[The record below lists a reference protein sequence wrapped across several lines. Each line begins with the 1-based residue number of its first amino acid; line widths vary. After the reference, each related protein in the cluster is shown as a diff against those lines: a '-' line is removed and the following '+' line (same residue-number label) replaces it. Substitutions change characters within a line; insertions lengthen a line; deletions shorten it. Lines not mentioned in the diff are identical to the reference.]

1 MPSDQSDQASQ
12 ADPSD
17 PSDPSDHGELIGVMA
32 VTVNLGDFSS
42 LENENLIN
50 NQFAIFIDGRVGSET
65 GGTQG
70 HGTILQHPAMDELD
84 STPDKPF
91 QLSAIQ
97 LRGLLQGQ
105 ESLYTDPM
113 GEATNLEKYR
123 GKWIAVLQRVETPA
137 ANRGRSNLRILVQE
151 SYSQATLPIRE
162 LGRKLILE
170 GIFAAAVILIVVS
183 ALWFFVIRKFSQ
195 PIGKA

>member
-1 MPSDQSDQASQ
+1 
-12 ADPSD
+12 
-17 PSDPSDHGELIGVMA
+17 
-32 VTVNLGDFSS
+32 
-42 LENENLIN
+42 
-50 NQFAIFIDGRVGSET
+50 
-65 GGTQG
+65 
-70 HGTILQHPAMDELD
+70 MDELD

-91 QLSAIQ
+91 QLSAQQ
-97 LRGLLQGQ
+97 LGLLEGQ
-105 ESLYTDPM
+105 ESLYIDPI
-113 GEATNLEKYR
+113 GDATGLEKYR
-123 GKWIAVLQRVETPA
+123 GKWIAVLEPVSLPDKTASA
-137 ANRGRSNLRILVQE
+137 ANREESNLRILVQE